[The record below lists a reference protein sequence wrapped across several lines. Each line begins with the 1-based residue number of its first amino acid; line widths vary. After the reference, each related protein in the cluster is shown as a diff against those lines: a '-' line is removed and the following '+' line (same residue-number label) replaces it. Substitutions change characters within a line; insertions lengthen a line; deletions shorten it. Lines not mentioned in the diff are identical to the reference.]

1 MDSPRVLIVGSSGI
15 LRPAAAALA
24 ADGAHVIGI
33 SLTGGV
39 GSIAV
44 DARDSGALL
53 AALDGQTWSEA
64 LVYRPAVSEESLA
77 FLRAATSG
85 RCVVVLTSDDAD
97 PAYGDVAVPDDTLQ
111 LGWHT
116 GDVQPWHSAVDVSD
130 AALAVLADGA
140 PRILGTIRPW
150 STRP

>member
-1 MDSPRVLIVGSSGI
+1 MLVVGSTGI

-24 ADGAHVIGI
+24 ADGAHVIGV
-33 SLTGGV
+33 SRTGGD

-44 DARDSGALL
+44 DARDAVALL
-53 AALDGQTWSEA
+53 AALDGQKWCQA

-85 RCVVVLTSDDAD
+85 RCVVVLASDEAD
-97 PAYGDVAVPDDTLQ
+97 PANGDVAVLDDTLQ

-116 GDVQPWHSAVDVSD
+116 GDVPRWHNAAEVSD

-140 PRILGTIRPW
+140 PRVLGAIRPW
-150 STRP
+150 SSRP

>member
-1 MDSPRVLIVGSSGI
+1 M
-15 LRPAAAALA
+15 
-24 ADGAHVIGI
+24 
-33 SLTGGV
+33 
-39 GSIAV
+39 
-44 DARDSGALL
+44 
-53 AALDGQTWSEA
+53 SEA

-85 RCVVVLTSDDAD
+85 RCVVVLTSDEAD

-116 GDVQPWHSAVDVSD
+116 GDVQRWHSAAEVSD

-140 PRILGTIRPW
+140 PRILGAIRPW
-150 STRP
+150 SSRP

>member
-1 MDSPRVLIVGSSGI
+1 VDSPHVLVVGSSGI

-24 ADGAHVIGI
+24 ADGAHVIGV
-33 SLTGGV
+33 SRTGGD
-39 GSIAV
+39 GSLPV
-44 DARDSGALL
+44 DARDLGALV
-53 AALDGQTWSEA
+53 AALDGQSWSQA
-64 LVYRPAVSEESLA
+64 LIYRPAVSEESLA

-85 RCVVVLTSDDAD
+85 RCVVVLTSDEAD
-97 PAYGDVAVPDDTLQ
+97 PAYGDAAIPADTLQ

-116 GDVQPWHSAVDVSD
+116 GDVGRWHSAAEISD

-150 STRP
+150 SSRP